1 MSGGNIEESKIK
13 ISIVCPSYNHERFVG
28 KFIESVLSQTRTDW
42 ELIIVDDNSSDNN
55 VCEIEKYTDS
65 RIRLVRHSWN
75 MGINAGL
82 NDGIGLAK
90 GEYIVFCASDD
101 MLYPEH
107 LETVSKILDERTQV
121 GAVACLLTAVDENE
135 HPSDYLKNWTK
146 PPTEDRNWALRQMFL
161 YGNFMLSPGMI
172 VRNSLLNNLL
182 PLSMSEV
189 MIQDCALWTRIFFN
203 ADIVWTRVPLVYYR
217 RMSDGGNVS
226 VDNPETLLR
235 CEWEASQLLDIY
247 KNMSVE
253 QIENVFKDEIKAM
266 GLKVYADTIPYI
278 LGRIALGSSKTSHRA
293 WGYRMVVNFAKT
305 PEAYIRLH
313 DLYGFTYKDLLTLVK
328 VQSNTNSLSQC
339 INHKRKGLEKLF
351 YKLYRHFEKRSL
363 KKCEVL

>member
-1 MSGGNIEESKIK
+1 MSGGNIEESMIK
-13 ISIVCPSYNHERFVG
+13 ISIVCSSYNHERFVG
-28 KFIESVLSQTRTDW
+28 KFIESVLSQTRPDW

-55 VCEIEKYTDS
+55 VREVEKYTDP

-82 NDGIGLAK
+82 NDGIELAK

-107 LETVSKILDERTQV
+107 LETVSKILDERPQI
-121 GAVACLLTAVDENE
+121 GAVACLLTAVDENG
-135 HPSDYLKNWTK
+135 HPSDYLQNWTK
-146 PPTEDRNWALRQMFL
+146 PPTEDRYWALRQMFL
-161 YGNFMLSPGMI
+161 HGNFMLSPGMT
-172 VRNSLLNNLL
+172 VKRSLLKNLL
-182 PLSMSEV
+182 PLPMSEV
-189 MIQDCALWTRIFFN
+189 MIQDCALWTRIFLK
-203 ADIVWTRVPLVYYR
+203 ADIAWTHIPVVYYR
-217 RMSDGGNVS
+217 RMSDGSNVS
-226 VDNPETLLR
+226 VNNPETLLR

-253 QIENVFKDEIKAM
+253 EVENVFKEEIKAM
-266 GLKVYADTIPYI
+266 GLKVYPDTIPYI
-278 LGRIALGSSKTSHRA
+278 LGRIALGSWKTSHRS
-293 WGYRMVVNFAKT
+293 WGYRMVVNYAKT
-305 PEAYIRLH
+305 PEDYIRLH

-328 VQSNTNSLSQC
+328 VQSNTNSSCQC